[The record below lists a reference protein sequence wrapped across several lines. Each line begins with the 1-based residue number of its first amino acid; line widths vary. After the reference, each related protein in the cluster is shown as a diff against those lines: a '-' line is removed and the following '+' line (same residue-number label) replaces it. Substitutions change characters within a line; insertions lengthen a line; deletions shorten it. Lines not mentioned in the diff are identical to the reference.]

1 MKTKMFIIPILI
13 LALVTVIV
21 APPVHAELLTLSII
35 LAAAFDTSIFVNET
49 LRPNLTTKRLQNI
62 TRPPQFSK
70 QILIIQIL
78 NRLPNKQANC

>member
-35 LAAAFDTSIFVNET
+35 LAAAFGTSIFVNET
-49 LRPNLTTKRLQNI
+49 LKAEPDNETASKHNETDVIQQTNINYSNLEPAAK
-62 TRPPQFSK
+62 
-70 QILIIQIL
+70 
-78 NRLPNKQANC
+78 